1 MSKNTK
7 LFTGFVVMGLA
18 LSLVVVSTASAG
30 YTFTQTL
37 KLGSK
42 GAEVMELQKVLN
54 SDVATQV
61 ASTGAGSPGNETS
74 SFGGLTKAAVIKF
87 QNKYASEVLA
97 PAGLTSGTGLVGAM
111 TRAKLNNMGGVSSG
125 NTGGLPTGCTSTSG
139 FSPVTGQSC
148 GSGTGVVTPTGTGL
162 SVTDPGQ
169 PGVSLAPALAS
180 RVPFTKIR
188 ISAGNDGDVTV
199 NSVTVERTGLA
210 VDSNFAGV
218 VLLDENGMQIGDS
231 KTFNSNHQATVGT
244 PFVVKAGTSK
254 VLTIGGN
261 MASAATV
268 SAGQVASLTVVGVNT
283 NGATVSGTL
292 PLTGASHTINAT
304 LTLGSVTTNV
314 SSYDPSTTAT
324 KEIGTTNYKFSG
336 LRVTAGSAEKLRL
349 WSVRWY
355 QSGSAGVADLAN
367 IMTYVDG
374 VAYPVTVSSDGKYF
388 STVFPGGIL
397 IDKGLSKDVWIAG
410 DIVGSSASNR
420 TVQFDIYKTTDVY
433 LTGETYGYGVQPAAG
448 SGSTH
453 TTRTTTTI
461 TSGTPW
467 FESSPVTI
475 SAGSATSITKASAVA
490 AQNIALNV
498 PNQVLG
504 GFQTDIKG
512 EPMSVQTMVFS
523 VSTSTVSNSYGYLTN
538 VTIVDQNGAVV
549 AGPVDASGLGSTLTF
564 TDTITLPVG
573 QRVYTIKGKVASTI
587 ANGTVYTLS
596 TTPSSQWTNVTG
608 LVTGNTIS
616 LSSNGAFSMNAM
628 TVKSGSLAVTVS
640 SSPAAQTTVPG
651 GTQRTFATYQL
662 DATQSGEDLRLTSLP
677 LTLTYSGRSQLGDLS
692 SCQLYDA
699 GNALNSG
706 TNVINTSSHSATT
719 TAQAS
724 TYTFDSALVIPKGSV
739 KSLTLKCNIS
749 SNALSTAGY
758 AWGITGTQVSALNLT
773 GTFSNQ
779 TVSAS
784 GSTAVG
790 NAQTIGTGSLAV
802 STDASTPG
810 YTVAAANAT
819 GVTVGVLK
827 FRSTNETV
835 NLTKV
840 GLTLT
845 NTASSS
851 SSDLVQVTL
860 WNGSTQVGT
869 ATFTGSNTSATSTLT
884 APLVATKDTDVTL
897 TVKADL
903 AAIGASQA
911 VTASGHLIA
920 INYLNGEGTGAESG
934 TTIYTSGSSSVAGVR
949 VFKSYPTFAL
959 DTLSS
964 SGVADGRLMRFK
976 VTANTAGNVGIAKFV
991 VSLSTTSASV
1001 TGVNVFGY
1009 TDSSYS
1015 QPISGVNTGGQFMTT
1030 NITPTTSTPSMSVYP
1045 QTTGAATTTVQVPA
1059 GSTYY
1064 FEVRGTVAGSGTSY
1078 SVTTTLNGDN
1088 AYPSLSAS
1096 MASVATVDAGSA
1108 RSFIWSPN
1116 STTTS
1121 AVANDD
1127 WTNGYGLM
1135 GLPASG
1141 LIQTR
1146 SN

>member
-1 MSKNTK
+1 MSKTTK
-7 LFTGFVVMGLA
+7 LFAGFVVASVA
-18 LSLVVVSTASAG
+18 LSLVVVGTASAAG
-30 YTFTQTL
+30 YTFTSTL
-37 KLGSK
+37 KVGSR
-42 GAEVMELQKVLN
+42 GAEVAELQKVLN
-54 SDVATQV
+54 ADTATQV
-61 ASTGAGSPGNETS
+61 AATGPGSVGNETTT
-74 SFGGLTKAAVIKF
+74 FGGLTKAAVIKF
-87 QNKYASEVLA
+87 QNKYASEVLT
-97 PAGLTSGTGLVGAM
+97 PVGLKTGTGLVGAM
-111 TRAKLNNMGGVSSG
+111 TRAKLNAISAGTA
-125 NTGGLPTGCTSTSG
+125 TGGTTGGTTGGSTVI
-139 FSPVTGQSC
+139 PA
-148 GSGTGVVTPTGTGL
+148 GTGL
-162 SVTDPGQ
+162 TITDPGQ

-180 RVPFTKIR
+180 RVPFTKIKV
-188 ISAGNDGDVTV
+188 SAGNDGDVTV

-210 VDSNFAGV
+210 VDSNFSGV
-218 VLLDENGMQIGDS
+218 VLLDENGIQIGDS
-231 KTFNSNHQATVGT
+231 KTFNSNHQAIIGT
-244 PFVVKAGTSK
+244 PFVVKSGTSK
-254 VLTIGGN
+254 VLTIAGN

-268 SAGQVASLTVVGVNT
+268 QAGQVASLTVVSVNT
-283 NGATVSGTL
+283 NGAVVSGAL
-292 PLTGASHTINAT
+292 PITGAAHTINAT
-304 LTLGSVTTNV
+304 LALGSVTTAI

-336 LRVTAGSAEKLRL
+336 LRITAGSAEKLRL

-355 QSGSAGVADLAN
+355 QSGSAGASDLAN
-367 IMTYVDG
+367 VMTYVDG
-374 VAYPVTVSSDGKYF
+374 VAYPVTVSSDGKYY

-397 IDKGLSKDVWIAG
+397 IDKGLAKDVWIAG
-410 DIVGSSASNR
+410 DIIGSSSANR

-433 LTGETYGYGVQPAAG
+433 LTGETYGYGVQPAVG

-461 TSGTPW
+461 TTGTPW

-475 SAGSATSITKASAVA
+475 SAGSATSITKASAVS

-512 EPMSVQTMVFS
+512 EPISVQSLVFT
-523 VSTSTVSNSYGYLTN
+523 VSTSTVSGSYGYLTN

-549 AGPVDASGLGSTLTF
+549 AGPVDASGAGTSLTF
-564 TDTITLPVG
+564 TDTITFPVG
-573 QRVYTIKGKVASTI
+573 QRVYTIKGKVASTV

-608 LVTGNTIS
+608 LITGNTIS

-640 SSPAAQTTVPG
+640 GTPAVQTIVAG
-651 GTQRTFATYQL
+651 GTQRSFATYQL

-677 LTLTYSGRSQLGDLS
+677 LTVTYGGRAALSDLS
-692 SCQLYDA
+692 SCQLYDG
-699 GNALNSG
+699 GNALNTG
-706 TNVINTSSHSATT
+706 TNVINTTSQSATT
-719 TAQAS
+719 SAQAS
-724 TYTFDSALVIPKGSV
+724 TFTFDSALVVPKGAV
-739 KSLTLKCNIS
+739 KSLTLKCNVS
-749 SNALSTAGY
+749 SSALSTSSY
-758 AWGITGTQVSALNLT
+758 SWGITSTQIGALNLT

-779 TVSAS
+779 SVVAT
-784 GSTAVG
+784 GSTAAG
-790 NAQTIGTGSLAV
+790 NAQSIGAGSIAA
-802 STDASTPG
+802 STDASSPG
-810 YTVAAANAT
+810 YAVAAANAT

-851 SSDLVQVTL
+851 ASDLVQVTL

-884 APLVATKDTDVTL
+884 IPLVATKDQDVNL

-911 VTASGHLIA
+911 VTVSGHLLA
-920 INYLNGEGTGAESG
+920 VDYLNGEGVGAESG
-934 TTIYTSGSSSVAGVR
+934 TTIYTTGSSSVAGVR
-949 VFKSYPTFAL
+949 IFKSYPTFAL

-991 VSLSTTSASV
+991 VTLSTTSASV
-1001 TGVNVFGY
+1001 TGVNIFGY

-1015 QPISGVNTGGQFMTT
+1015 QPISGVNTGGQFMTS
-1030 NITPTTSTPSMSVYP
+1030 NVTPTATTPTMSIYP

-1059 GSTYY
+1059 GATYY
-1064 FEVRGTVAGSGTSY
+1064 FEVKGTVAGSGTSY
-1078 SVTTTLNGDN
+1078 SVTTTLNGDSS
-1088 AYPSLSAS
+1088 YPSLSAS
-1096 MASVATVDAGSA
+1096 TASVATVDAGSV

-1116 STTTS
+1116 STTTA
-1121 AVANDD
+1121 AVANND

-1146 SN
+1146 TN

>member
-1 MSKNTK
+1 
-7 LFTGFVVMGLA
+7 
-18 LSLVVVSTASAG
+18 
-30 YTFTQTL
+30 
-37 KLGSK
+37 
-42 GAEVMELQKVLN
+42 
-54 SDVATQV
+54 
-61 ASTGAGSPGNETS
+61 
-74 SFGGLTKAAVIKF
+74 
-87 QNKYASEVLA
+87 
-97 PAGLTSGTGLVGAM
+97 
-111 TRAKLNNMGGVSSG
+111 
-125 NTGGLPTGCTSTSG
+125 
-139 FSPVTGQSC
+139 
-148 GSGTGVVTPTGTGL
+148 
-162 SVTDPGQ
+162 
-169 PGVSLAPALAS
+169 
-180 RVPFTKIR
+180 
-188 ISAGNDGDVTV
+188 
-199 NSVTVERTGLA
+199 
-210 VDSNFAGV
+210 
-218 VLLDENGMQIGDS
+218 LDENGMQIGDS
-231 KTFNSNHQATVGT
+231 KTFNSNHQAIVGT

-254 VLTIGGN
+254 VLTIAGN
-261 MASAATV
+261 MAAAATV
-268 SAGQVASLTVVGVNT
+268 QAGQVASLTVVGVNT
-283 NGATVSGTL
+283 NGATVSGVL
-292 PLTGASHTINAT
+292 PLTGAAHTINAT
-304 LTLGSVTTNV
+304 LTLGSVTTAI

-355 QSGSAGVADLAN
+355 QSGSAGASDLAN
-367 IMTYVDG
+367 VMTYVDG
-374 VAYPVTVSSDGKYF
+374 VAYPVTVSSDGKYY

-397 IDKGLSKDVWIAG
+397 IDKGLAKDVWIAG
-410 DIVGSSASNR
+410 DIVGSSSANR

-512 EPMSVQTMVFS
+512 EPISVQSMVFS
-523 VSTSTVSNSYGYLTN
+523 VSTSTVSNSYGLLTN

-549 AGPVDASGLGSTLTF
+549 AGPVDATGAGTSLTF

-608 LVTGNTIS
+608 LITGNTIS
-616 LSSNGAFSMNAM
+616 LASNGAFSMNAM

-640 SSPAAQTTVPG
+640 GTPAAQTIVAG
-651 GTQRTFATYQL
+651 GTQRVFATYQL

-677 LTLTYSGRSQLGDLS
+677 LTVTYAGGNRVTVNDLS
-692 SCQLYDA
+692 SCQLYDG
-699 GNALNSG
+699 GNALNTG
-706 TNVINTSSHSATT
+706 TNVVNTSSHTATST
-719 TAQAS
+719 PQAS
-724 TYTFDSALVIPKGSV
+724 TFTFDSALVIPKGAV
-739 KSLTLKCNIS
+739 KSLTLKCNVS
-749 SNALSTAGY
+749 SNALSSASY
-758 AWGITGTQVSALNLT
+758 SWGITSTQITALNLT

-779 TVSAS
+779 TVTAS
-784 GSTAVG
+784 GNTAAG
-790 NAQTIGTGSLAV
+790 NAQTIGAGSIAA

-851 SSDLVQVTL
+851 ASDLVQVTL

-884 APLVATKDTDVTL
+884 TPLVATKDQDVNL
-897 TVKADL
+897 IVKADL

-911 VTASGHLIA
+911 VTVSGHLLA
-920 INYLNGEGTGAESG
+920 VDYLNGEGVGAESG
-934 TTIYTSGSSSVAGVR
+934 TTIYTTGSSSVAGVR
-949 VFKSYPTFAL
+949 IFKSYPTFAL

-964 SGVADGRLMRFK
+964 SGVSDGRLMRFK

-991 VSLSTTSASV
+991 VSMSTTSATV
-1001 TGVNVFGY
+1001 ANVNIFGY

-1015 QPISGVNTGGQFMTT
+1015 QPISGVNTGGQFLQTAT
-1030 NITPTTSTPSMSVYP
+1030 NGYGTAGQATALSLSIYP
-1045 QTTGAATTTVQVPA
+1045 QTTAGATTTVQVPA
-1059 GSTYY
+1059 GATYY

-1078 SVTTTLNGDN
+1078 SVTTTLNGDSS
-1088 AYPSLSAS
+1088 YPSLSTS
-1096 MASVATVDAGSA
+1096 MSSVATVDAGSV

-1116 STTTS
+1116 STTTA
-1121 AVANDD
+1121 AVANND

-1146 SN
+1146 TN